1 MDENKFLELLKEAK
15 YDVSIVGSVNDF
27 VCFAV
32 VYADSVGRVRFS
44 DWLRSGKSNYV
55 R

>member
-1 MDENKFLELLKEAK
+1 MDRKKFLELLEKAK
-15 YDVSIVGSVNDF
+15 YDVSIVGSPGDF

-32 VYADSVGRVRFS
+32 VYTDSVGMGRYS
-44 DWLRSGKSNYV
+44 DWLRSGKSNCV